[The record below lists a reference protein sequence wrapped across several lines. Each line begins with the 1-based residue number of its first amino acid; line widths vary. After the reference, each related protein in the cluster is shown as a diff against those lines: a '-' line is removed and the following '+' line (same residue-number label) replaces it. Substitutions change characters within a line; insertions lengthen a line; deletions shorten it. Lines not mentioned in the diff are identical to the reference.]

1 MKLNTLLLPLFA
13 GLLLSIS
20 ACGPSRSEYEAE
32 RERADSL
39 QRLSEIQR
47 LDLMEINSFV
57 DDVNQSLDSISQQE
71 MELVFAR
78 TNSDGVALTR
88 HEVMSNLSKFQMML
102 QRQHARILTLQDSL
116 HNLSLSENAS
126 KSQVVKL
133 TKMIAYLNKQ
143 LEEKEAEVTSLKA
156 EIASNRRNIADLQR
170 NVEDLNQN
178 VSDLESANLVL
189 SEATAEKDKMIYRG
203 YYIID
208 THKNLVDKGIASK
221 RNILKG
227 SKMKLDNIN
236 KNLLKSVDTRT
247 QTTFQ
252 LNE

>member
-133 TKMIAYLNKQ
+133 TKMMQHCRSATQRGRPQSERIQSGVSQSGTIGSHSRERQN
-143 LEEKEAEVTSLKA
+143 
-156 EIASNRRNIADLQR
+156 DLQGILYHR
-170 NVEDLNQN
+170 HPQESCRQGHCLETQHPEGIEDEAGQYQQEPVEERRHAHPDHI
-178 VSDLESANLVL
+178 SDQRAK
-189 SEATAEKDKMIYRG
+189 A
-203 YYIID
+203 
-208 THKNLVDKGIASK
+208 
-221 RNILKG
+221 
-227 SKMKLDNIN
+227 
-236 KNLLKSVDTRT
+236 
-247 QTTFQ
+247 
-252 LNE
+252 